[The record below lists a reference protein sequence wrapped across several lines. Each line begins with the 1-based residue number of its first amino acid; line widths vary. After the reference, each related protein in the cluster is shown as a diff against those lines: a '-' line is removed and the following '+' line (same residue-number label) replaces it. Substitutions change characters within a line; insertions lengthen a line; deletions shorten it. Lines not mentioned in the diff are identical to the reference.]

1 MANNIK
7 FQAMGQSVRLN
18 AITAS
23 STEVSVNA
31 LTPCNQIRVHNGA
44 NQIAIRFSATT
55 GQAAA
60 FPTAGSP
67 EYGIVMHQNATEI
80 FTVPQSSISAQATLY
95 VSAISA
101 GGASTVYLTPGEGL

>member
-95 VSAISA
+95 VLSLIHI
-101 GGASTVYLTPGEGL
+101 

>member
-1 MANNIK
+1 MANNVR
-7 FQAMGQSVRLN
+7 FQPMGLSVRLD

-44 NQIAIRFSATT
+44 NPIAIRFSATT

-67 EYGIVMHQNATEI
+67 EYGMVMHQNATEI
-80 FTVPQSSISAQATLY
+80 FTVPQAAISTQATLY
-95 VSAISA
+95 VSAISTS
-101 GGASTVYLTPGEGL
+101 GGSTVYLTPGEGL